1 VFEEL
6 RRIIFEI
13 EMPELHRFQTLRKR
27 INDEMME
34 YLMTCLKPTN
44 QMVKNL
50 IMVQDSYI
58 NTYHPDFV
66 GGIDSV
72 YNLYDPQQ
80 QQKIIESQQY
90 QQERPLQQ
98 RLAIQAVPVDDS
110 KSQEAA
116 MVEEGRVKSQTHG
129 YELEKYMQK
138 DVKPIN
144 MPRMQSFK
152 RAETDDP
159 GQSSHRATMETSII
173 KGLIVSYF
181 DTVRKTI
188 NDMVPKT
195 VMAFLVN
202 KAKNQSQHVL
212 VQKIYSEGVNLN
224 ELLSEDHDTKIQ
236 RENCEQMIQTLK
248 MSLEFLNEVRDF
260 YFEEGVGQ

>member
-1 VFEEL
+1 
-6 RRIIFEI
+6 
-13 EMPELHRFQTLRKR
+13 
-27 INDEMME
+27 
-34 YLMTCLKPTN
+34 
-44 QMVKNL
+44 MVKNL
-50 IMVQDSYI
+50 ITVQDSYI

-66 GGIDSV
+66 SGIDSV
-72 YNLYDPQQ
+72 YSLYDPQEQQKVIEQ
-80 QQKIIESQQY
+80 QQF

-98 RLAIQAVPVDDS
+98 RLAITAMGNNDDQKNKHDDS
-110 KSQEAA
+110 MKMEDDNR
-116 MVEEGRVKSQTHG
+116 MKTTTHG
-129 YELEKYMQK
+129 YELDKYMQK

-144 MPRMQSFK
+144 MPRMQTFK

-159 GQSSHRATMETSII
+159 GQSSHRASMETTII

-212 VQKIYSEGVNLN
+212 VQKIYSEGVDLN
-224 ELLSEDHDTKIQ
+224 ELLSEDQDTKSQ
-236 RENCEQMIQTLK
+236 RERTE
-248 MSLEFLNEVRDF
+248 
-260 YFEEGVGQ
+260 